1 MKRVDTMNKIA
12 FLCTLSTLVACSRGV
27 ASEPFLA
34 TLRGKGDTHT
44 IQLDR
49 ISSTSEGRGLHAKQA
64 KNVITDTEEVSVSM
78 SSMLCMSLSSSVVP
92 LGIAEFVYISAEDVP
107 IEDVHIMT
115 SHGPTAA
122 KSSKVAKSNKSPSE
136 VAKSNKSPA
145 TATTSPVGPI
155 PAAKSSKIAKSNKS
169 PATATTSPAT
179 ATTSPVGPIP
189 AAKSAKVKSSKS
201 QATETSSPAGIPIE
215 G

>member
-1 MKRVDTMNKIA
+1 MNKIV
-12 FLCTLSTLVACSRGV
+12 FLSTLSTLAACSRGV

-145 TATTSPVGPI
+145 TATTSP
-155 PAAKSSKIAKSNKS
+155 
-169 PATATTSPAT
+169 AT

-201 QATETSSPAGIPIE
+201 QATETSSPVGIPIE